1 MPVATQ
7 LTSGCAP
14 SSRTDLPPLPAK
26 APGAGLN
33 PGSAS
38 THTVMQHIQGYPAP
52 LPAQAWGEQQV
63 TGVHSEKWNPSAA
76 MAFVH
81 LGVGRKEEQKLGV
94 GRKRQGLVRGVRK
107 ILTPR
112 PDPGSVSNKRNYTA
126 ASFTCCPCP
135 QMATSMKGTQQ
146 GEGEAEE
153 SGGSSYVHCS
163 TCGVSPTGQSDT

>member
-1 MPVATQ
+1 MHSA
-7 LTSGCAP
+7 CAP
-14 SSRTDLPPLPAK
+14 SSCTDLPPLPSCRGPWGRAK
-26 APGAGLN
+26 PRER
-33 PGSAS
+33 
-38 THTVMQHIQGYPAP
+38 QYPHRHATSRGTLPLFP

-63 TGVHSEKWNPSAA
+63 TGVHSEKWNPSAV

-107 ILTPR
+107 ILTPQ
-112 PDPGSVSNKRNYTA
+112 PDTGSVSNKRNYTA

-153 SGGSSYVHCS
+153 SGSSSCVHCS